1 LRQDREGAYSYLN
14 EDLARAIVCCIARD
28 GDVADG
34 CEAVALYHDMRA
46 ARGKRRKA
54 LAEQLLR
61 YNENDLIALAAVAT
75 FFKTRQKPLADRSIE
90 VEAKWYSLSHL
101 WSSE

>member
-1 LRQDREGAYSYLN
+1 MEMLPTDAKPSHSTTTCAQHAAN
-14 EDLARAIVCCIARD
+14 
-28 GDVADG
+28 VA
-34 CEAVALYHDMRA
+34 
-46 ARGKRRKA
+46 KA